1 MALNKEM
8 FSTYFEYKDYDKC
21 IEMLRKEIIS
31 FLTNKIKEKN
41 QNYQY
46 TTISSLKEDCFKYLS
61 NTEQEVVVELYG
73 FSFTDESADFKLSRM
88 LEIYKQLFND

>member
-31 FLTNKIKEKN
+31 LLTKRIQERNP
-41 QNYQY
+41 NYNY
-46 TTISSLKEDCFKYLS
+46 TTISALKQDAFKYLS
-61 NTEQEVVVELYG
+61 TQEQEITIELYT
-73 FSFTDESADFKLSRM
+73 FSYNEEPSEFELSRM
-88 LEIYKQLFND
+88 MEIYQNLNK